1 MNNEKF
7 LSFWSQHNTTI
18 IEILLALV
26 ILTTLILA
34 FRSFFSSGKK
44 SQGESTGDLGL
55 STELEEKLEMILE
68 TQKQQSELVAKVA
81 AVAPKALSQLDDSE
95 GDVDDFEIQ
104 EGVNKKPIP
113 VPVVDEEAQ
122 QIIRKTESKVKE
134 SEAEIAQL
142 RITLSETQQKM
153 LEMKKE
159 LEVAKNAPAP
169 VAAPAADSSGLEEKV
184 AELEAR
190 LADYDI
196 ISQEIADITNYKEE
210 NARLKEQLE
219 QLLQQSMLGEA
230 PQATPVKTTE
240 AETETEELE
249 SEEDYAAKATEGV
262 VDAAELEKFD
272 AEAHANS
279 LENQIDAALAM
290 AELEN
295 AAEEFA
301 KTAEADATAEST
313 ESENSDLLG
322 GEFLVSDE
330 MMDQLQNAYLEKNT
344 EDTEKTSSKAGGS
357 EDFPQDLL
365 SEEDAELFSK
375 FNSSVKKS

>member
-249 SEEDYAAKATEGV
+249 SEEDYAGKATEGV